1 MTPWRF
7 QLVPLEV
14 VGGPQHSVDSHG
26 RGASAR
32 IEENFFSQNCS
43 STQNMPGMAVYFSC
57 IHGKGGE
64 LLKILHMDVLNF

>member
-32 IEENFFSQNCS
+32 IEENFLVKIAPQHKICLAWQF
-43 STQNMPGMAVYFSC
+43 TFHAFT
-57 IHGKGGE
+57 GKE
-64 LLKILHMDVLNF
+64 ENF

>member
-32 IEENFFSQNCS
+32 IEEKNREKKS
-43 STQNMPGMAVYFSC
+43 
-57 IHGKGGE
+57 
-64 LLKILHMDVLNF
+64 LLFPFLAKLQR